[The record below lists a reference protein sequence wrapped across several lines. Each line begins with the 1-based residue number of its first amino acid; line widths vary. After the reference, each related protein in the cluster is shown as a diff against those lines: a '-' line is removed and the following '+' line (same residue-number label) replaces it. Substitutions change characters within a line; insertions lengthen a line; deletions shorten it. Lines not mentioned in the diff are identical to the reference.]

1 MSGPWTKE
9 EDVQLV
15 DLLFEHKASFV
26 DAAKQHG
33 RSEDQCRQ
41 RWRTHLDPDINHGQ
55 FSRDED
61 RALIIAHSLHGNK
74 WAEIAKTFVGRPDA
88 AIKGRWHNT
97 LKRRVKE
104 ANDAGQDA
112 LTAAGAGRKK
122 AKAWSREEERSLII
136 AHSTHGNKWAEIAKR
151 FEGRTQLAI
160 EFHWY
165 AVLKHKVNEAL
176 KRGLDA
182 LAAAD
187 PAAKDWLP
195 KEEKKKATEPKEKK
209 ETKEKAKG
217 IKTQSTE
224 KRKSGGKSGGKKRK
238 SGDVD
243 VVVAARKKR
252 GEFAAAPAAQETAA
266 ATLHGPVTSTP
277 YSPST
282 GNATAPS
289 PFGATAAGENLF
301 ASPKQKG
308 AAGRG
313 ILVEVQTTF
322 FSNQ

>member
-1 MSGPWTKE
+1 VSGPWTKE

-74 WAEIAKTFVGRPDA
+74 WAEIAKSFVGRPDA

-187 PAAKDWLP
+187 PAA
-195 KEEKKKATEPKEKK
+195 
-209 ETKEKAKG
+209 
-217 IKTQSTE
+217 
-224 KRKSGGKSGGKKRK
+224 
-238 SGDVD
+238 
-243 VVVAARKKR
+243 
-252 GEFAAAPAAQETAA
+252 QETAA
-266 ATLHGPVTSTP
+266 TALHGPVTSTP

-289 PFGATAAGENLF
+289 PFGTTAAGENLF
-301 ASPKQKG
+301 ASPKLKV
-308 AAGRG
+308 AARRG
-313 ILVEVQTTF
+313 VRVEVQTTF